1 MYLYYS
7 FLHYSWIVFE
17 SVFPSSVQVN
27 NETLSFATK
36 QVQSCQAVMGN
47 TDIWRPLHSLYL
59 LSDAA
64 SVSTGGLTNSSTLP
78 PRSLFVISDGHMT
91 EEAPSLSAIKDG
103 AQNYRVFT
111 FGVRYVE
118 PLTPLP
124 FLNSS
129 FLYSYA

>member
-1 MYLYYS
+1 M
-7 FLHYSWIVFE
+7 FE

-118 PLTPLP
+118 PLTPLLFP
-124 FLNSS
+124 F
-129 FLYSYA
+129 

>member
-1 MYLYYS
+1 MYLDYILTLLKKS
-7 FLHYSWIVFE
+7 FLHYSIVFE

-27 NETLSFATK
+27 NETLSFAIK

-59 LSDAA
+59 LSETA
-64 SVSTGGLTNSSTLP
+64 SISKGGLTNSSTLP
-78 PRSLFVISDGHMT
+78 PCSVFVISDGHIT

-111 FGVRYVE
+111 FGVRYCIY
-118 PLTPLP
+118 LNL
-124 FLNSS
+124 FLLRS
-129 FLYSYA
+129 